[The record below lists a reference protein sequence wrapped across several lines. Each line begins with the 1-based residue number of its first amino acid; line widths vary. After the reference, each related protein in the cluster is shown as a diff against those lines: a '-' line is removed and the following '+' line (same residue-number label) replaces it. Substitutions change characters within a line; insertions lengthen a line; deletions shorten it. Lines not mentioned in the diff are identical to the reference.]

1 MEGIAAVAAKIKERA
16 LSLNTERAQV
26 SVLDE
31 QLAQV
36 KSILEKEAKVSEIQI
51 SYYYVFENKLY

>member
-16 LSLNTERAQV
+16 LSLNTECAQV

-36 KSILEKEAKVSEIQI
+36 KSILEKEAKVSETQI
-51 SYYYVFENKLY
+51 SNCYNF

>member
-16 LSLNTERAQV
+16 LSLNTECAQV

-36 KSILEKEAKVSEIQI
+36 KSILEKEAKVSEMHI
-51 SYYYVFENKLY
+51 SNCYNF